1 MAKMSV
7 DSETCIGCGQCVAM
21 FGDNFDFNEDGI
33 STVKSQDN
41 VVPDM
46 VDICP
51 VGAIKITEEDEKTTE
66 ENE

>member
-1 MAKMSV
+1 MAKMTV